1 MGGLPNHSGVMTEGT
16 QEQLDDAVRQ
26 LVSEQGK
33 TKFILGADCTLPSEI
48 SWSRIRSISDTVH
61 TI

>member
-1 MGGLPNHSGVMTEGT
+1 MTEGT